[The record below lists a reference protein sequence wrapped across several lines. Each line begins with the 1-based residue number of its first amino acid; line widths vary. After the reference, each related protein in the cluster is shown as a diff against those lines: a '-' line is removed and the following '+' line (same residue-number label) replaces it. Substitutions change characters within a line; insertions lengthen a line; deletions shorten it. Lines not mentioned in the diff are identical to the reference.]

1 MKEWNTR
8 VLCDVTETSRDGDQN
23 PAPPLRAPGV
33 LPAHICPVG
42 QRTPLC
48 FGRGSAEPLG
58 SPTSYLRLS
67 GPHILQAAAP
77 GAPSGHHL
85 SPSGLFVNSQRK
97 PHSPCARER
106 CLRSPRARPPG
117 VHRSPAPGHVN
128 ARAGQRSARLRAPPP
143 RSCAAGTGPRPEPGS
158 PRRAPFPP
166 RCPGNRGEW
175 RTLSAGVAVGFRF
188 YVRSSRGLGVLS
200 SLIELFVL
208 LFSPS
213 R

>member
-1 MKEWNTR
+1 MVIRIPLRLSELRAFCPHTFVPSGSALRCASAVGARNLW
-8 VLCDVTETSRDGDQN
+8 
-23 PAPPLRAPGV
+23 APPL
-33 LPAHICPVG
+33 
-42 QRTPLC
+42 
-48 FGRGSAEPLG
+48 
-58 SPTSYLRLS
+58 PTSGCR
-67 GPHILQAAAP
+67 GPHILLAAAP

-208 LFSPS
+208 WFSPS